1 MVDVRRGSNT
11 KNANANSRRAIA
23 SCLASFRRGQEGMV
37 ATRYAAPT
45 SARFVGVFYSV
56 SVYWDFRAIAISRW
70 RRYKTIQTQTR
81 FAQIVSTRIEK
92 KTLEAVFEAITAG
105 GPSFLD
111 AFNLICPMRRRRR
124 SISDFSG
131 ITSLERTMQ
140 KCCEEGCQ
148 FGDIFATCN
157 PFG

>member
-1 MVDVRRGSNT
+1 LSIGIFARLPSVVGDVVRQSKPKRGSL
-11 KNANANSRRAIA
+11 KL
-23 SCLASFRRGQEGMV
+23 C
-37 ATRYAAPT
+37 PP
-45 SARFVGVFYSV
+45 
-56 SVYWDFRAIAISRW
+56 
-70 RRYKTIQTQTR
+70 
-81 FAQIVSTRIEK
+81 
-92 KTLEAVFEAITAG
+92 G

-140 KCCEEGCQ
+140 KCCEEGCH
-148 FGDIFATCN
+148 FGDIFAICN